1 MLIQDGNPC
10 DIQPNSVK
18 AVARTWKLPDVYEE
32 TTQSSRRVPCIT
44 GCDIVCLSLGESV
57 S

>member
-44 GCDIVCLSLGESV
+44 GRDIVCLSLGESV